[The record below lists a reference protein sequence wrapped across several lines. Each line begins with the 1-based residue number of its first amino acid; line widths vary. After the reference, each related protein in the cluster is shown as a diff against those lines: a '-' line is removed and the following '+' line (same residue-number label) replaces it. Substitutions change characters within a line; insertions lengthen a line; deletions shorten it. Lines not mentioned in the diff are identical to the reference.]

1 MPGPIGFSHMGIHCF
16 DLEPMYD
23 FYTNV
28 MGMTETDRGELER
41 DGKQIVVRFLSSNPS
56 EHHQL
61 VLYNGRTADR
71 DVTFINQISFRYESL
86 DGLRELRDALDDHG
100 LEPARIVDHG
110 ASYSVYFDD
119 LEGNR
124 VEAFVD
130 TPWYVEQPMADPL
143 DLSKSDDTILAETKE
158 KISGHPT
165 FKSREKWELETAAR
179 MGIRG

>member
-41 DGKQIVVRFLSSNPS
+41 DGRQIIVRFLSSNPA

-71 DVTFINQISFRYESL
+71 DVTFINQISFRYDSL
-86 DGLRELRDALDDHG
+86 DGLRDLKNALAAQG
-100 LEPARIVDHG
+100 IEPARVVDHG

-119 LEGNR
+119 PEGNR
-124 VEAFVD
+124 LEAFVD
-130 TPWYVEQPMADPL
+130 TPWYVEQPSTVPL
-143 DLSKSDDTILAETKE
+143 DLSKTDEEILAETE
-158 KISGHPT
+158 AAISGHST
-165 FKSREKWELETAAR
+165 FKSRAAWEAETAAK
-179 MGIRG
+179 MGMRG